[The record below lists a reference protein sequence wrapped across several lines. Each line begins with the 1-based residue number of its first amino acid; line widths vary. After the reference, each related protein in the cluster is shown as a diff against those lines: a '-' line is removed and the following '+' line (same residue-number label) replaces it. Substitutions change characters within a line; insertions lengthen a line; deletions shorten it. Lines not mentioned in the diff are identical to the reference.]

1 MKNYKIYLS
10 TLFALLFLG
19 AWSNLAN
26 AAACDADGT
35 AAAPMTVAGCD
46 TAPDIYK
53 TMVFEMGLCTT
64 TPTLANRTTACT
76 SVSSIPAGAV
86 ITVAKGTDTALPGA
100 FTRPVNASYTHG
112 YVIMAPEFRLT
123 ATKTFSSNL
132 SGQSNTAG
140 DTCWT
145 LAGSTRDSNVATAYD
160 GATPTVISATR
171 STWLADC
178 GTAASAAPAETII
191 IQDAFGG
198 DTIESGNGDAT
209 AQATVNGVTIKA
221 HLTDDT
227 MAANATT
234 SASVTRLVGF
244 VTFAAPVVIT
254 DATTTFT
261 ASFRTTQ
268 GMELDPDGSS
278 NLKKMSSGPFVLS
291 ISVNQ

>member
-10 TLFALLFLG
+10 TLFAFLFLS

-86 ITVAKGTDTALPGA
+86 ITVAKGTDTALPGD

-132 SGQSNTAG
+132 TGQSNTAG

-160 GATPTVISATR
+160 GATPTVIGAQA
-171 STWLADC
+171 TWLADC

-209 AQATVNGVTIKA
+209 AEATVSGVTIKA
-221 HLTDDT
+221 HLTGDT

-268 GMELDPDGSS
+268 GMELDPDSG

-291 ISVNQ
+291 ISVN

>member
-1 MKNYKIYLS
+1 MKNYKLYIS
-10 TLFALLFLG
+10 TIFTLFFLG

-26 AAACDADGT
+26 AAACDALGT
-35 AAAPMTVAGCD
+35 AAAPMTPSGCD

-53 TMVFEMGLCTT
+53 TMVYEMGLCTT
-64 TPTLANRTTACT
+64 TPTLANRATACT
-76 SVSSIPAGAV
+76 SVSSITDGAV
-86 ITVAKGTDTALPGA
+86 ITVEEGIETGIPGN
-100 FTRPVNASYTHG
+100 FTRPVNGSYTHG

-132 SGQSNTAG
+132 SGNSNTAG

-160 GATPTVISATR
+160 GATPTVIGAQA
-171 STWLADC
+171 TWLADC

-198 DTIESGNGDAT
+198 DTIESGNADAT
-209 AQATVNGVTIKA
+209 AEATVNGVTIKA

-234 SASVTRLVGF
+234 SAAVTRLVGF
-244 VTFAAPVVIT
+244 VTFAAPVAIT
-254 DATTTFT
+254 DATSTFT

-268 GMELDPDGSS
+268 GMELDPTGGGD
-278 NLKKMSSGPFVLS
+278 LKKMSSGPFVLS
-291 ISVNQ
+291 ITVN

>member
-1 MKNYKIYLS
+1 MKNYKIYIS
-10 TLFALLFLG
+10 SLFAILFLG

-26 AAACDADGT
+26 AAACDALGT
-35 AAAPMTVAGCD
+35 AAAPMTPSGCD

-76 SVSSIPAGAV
+76 SVSKIPAGAV
-86 ITVAKGTDTALPGA
+86 ITVAKGADTALPGA
-100 FTRPVNASYTHG
+100 FTRPVNGTYTHG

-145 LAGSTRDSNVATAYD
+145 LAGQTRDSNVATAYN
-160 GATPTVISATR
+160 GVASTVIGAR
-171 STWLADC
+171 ATWLADC
-178 GTAASAAPAETII
+178 GAASSAAPAETII
-191 IQDAFGG
+191 VQDAFGG
-198 DTIESGNGDAT
+198 DTIESGNADAT

-221 HLTDDT
+221 HLTGDT

-234 SASVTRLVGF
+234 SAAVTRLVGF
-244 VTFAAPVVIT
+244 VTFATPVVIT
-254 DATTTFT
+254 DATSTFT

-268 GMELDPDGSS
+268 GMELDPTGGGDL
-278 NLKKMSSGPFVLS
+278 NKMSSGPFVLS
-291 ISVNQ
+291 ISVN

>member
-10 TLFALLFLG
+10 NLFALLLLG

-132 SGQSNTAG
+132 TGQSNTAG

-160 GATPTVISATR
+160 GATPTVIGAQA
-171 STWLADC
+171 TWLADC
-178 GTAASAAPAETII
+178 GAAASAAPAETII

-198 DTIESGNGDAT
+198 DTIESGSGEAT
-209 AQATVNGVTIKA
+209 AEATVNGVTIKA

-244 VTFAAPVVIT
+244 VTFATPVAIT

-268 GMELDPDGSS
+268 GMELDPDSG

-291 ISVNQ
+291 ISVN

>member
-1 MKNYKIYLS
+1 MKNYKLYIS
-10 TLFALLFLG
+10 TIFTLFFLG

-26 AAACDADGT
+26 ADACDADGT
-35 AAAPMTVAGCD
+35 AAAPMTPAGCD

-53 TMVFEMGLCTT
+53 IMVFEMGLCKTV
-64 TPTLANRTTACT
+64 PTLANRATACT
-76 SVSSIPAGAV
+76 SVSSIPAGTV
-86 ITVAKGTDTALPGA
+86 ITVAKGTDSAIPGA
-100 FTRPVNASYTHG
+100 FTRPVNGSYTHG
-112 YVIMAPEFRLT
+112 YVILAPEFRLT

-132 SGQSNTAG
+132 TGQSNTAG

-160 GATPTVISATR
+160 GATPTVIGAQA
-171 STWLADC
+171 TWLADC

-198 DTIESGNGDAT
+198 DTIESGNADAT

-234 SASVTRLVGF
+234 SAAVTRLVGF
-244 VTFAAPVVIT
+244 VTFATPVAIT
-254 DATTTFT
+254 DKTSTFT
-261 ASFRTTQ
+261 SSFRTTQ
-268 GMELDPDGSS
+268 GMELDPTGGGD
-278 NLKKMSSGPFVLS
+278 LKKMSSGPFVLN
-291 ISVNQ
+291 ISVN

>member
-10 TLFALLFLG
+10 SLFTLLFLG

-86 ITVAKGTDTALPGA
+86 ITVAKGADTALPGA

-160 GATPTVISATR
+160 GATPTVIGAQA
-171 STWLADC
+171 TWLADC

-234 SASVTRLVGF
+234 SAAVTRLVGF
-244 VTFAAPVVIT
+244 VTFATPVAIT

-268 GMELDPDGSS
+268 GMELDPTGGGD
-278 NLKKMSSGPFVLS
+278 LKKMSSGPFILS
-291 ISVNQ
+291 ITVN

>member
-1 MKNYKIYLS
+1 MKNYKLYIS
-10 TLFALLFLG
+10 TIFTLFFLG

-26 AAACDADGT
+26 ADACDALGT
-35 AAAPMTVAGCD
+35 AAAPMTPSGCD

-53 TMVFEMGLCTT
+53 TMVFEMGLCKT
-64 TPTLANRTTACT
+64 TPTLANRATACT
-76 SVSSIPAGAV
+76 SVSSIPDGAV
-86 ITVAKGTDTALPGA
+86 ITVEEGIETGIPGN
-100 FTRPVNASYTHG
+100 FTRPVNGSYTHG

-123 ATKTFSSNL
+123 ATKTFNSNL

-160 GATPTVISATR
+160 GATPTVIGAQA
-171 STWLADC
+171 TWLADC

-198 DTIESGNGDAT
+198 ATIESGNGDAT
-209 AQATVNGVTIKA
+209 AQATINGVTIKA

-227 MAANATT
+227 MTADATT
-234 SASVTRLVGF
+234 SAAVTRLVGF

-254 DATTTFT
+254 DTTTTFT

-268 GMELDPDGSS
+268 GMELDPDSG
-278 NLKKMSSGPFVLS
+278 NLKKMSSGPFILS
-291 ISVNQ
+291 ITVN

>member
-1 MKNYKIYLS
+1 MKNYKIYIS
-10 TLFALLFLG
+10 TIFTLLFLG

-26 AAACDADGT
+26 ADACDALGT
-35 AAAPMTVAGCD
+35 AAAPMTPSGCD

-86 ITVAKGTDTALPGA
+86 ITVAKGADTALPGA
-100 FTRPVNASYTHG
+100 FTRPVNGSYTHG

-123 ATKTFSSNL
+123 ATKTFSSDL
-132 SGQSNTAG
+132 TGQSNTAG

-160 GATPTVISATR
+160 GATPTVIGAQA
-171 STWLADC
+171 TWLADC

-198 DTIESGNGDAT
+198 DTIESGNADAT
-209 AQATVNGVTIKA
+209 AEATVNGVTIKA

-244 VTFAAPVVIT
+244 VTFATAVAIT

-291 ISVNQ
+291 ISVN

>member
-1 MKNYKIYLS
+1 MKNYKLYIS
-10 TLFALLFLG
+10 TIFTLFFLG

-26 AAACDADGT
+26 ADACDALGT
-35 AAAPMTVAGCD
+35 AAAPMTPSGCD

-76 SVSSIPAGAV
+76 SVSSIPDGAV
-86 ITVAKGTDTALPGA
+86 ITVEEGIETGIPGN
-100 FTRPVNASYTHG
+100 FTRPVNGSYTHG

-209 AQATVNGVTIKA
+209 AQATINGVTIKA
-221 HLTDDT
+221 HLTDNT
-227 MAANATT
+227 MTADATT
-234 SASVTRLVGF
+234 SAAVTRLVGF
-244 VTFAAPVVIT
+244 VTFAAPVAIT
-254 DATTTFT
+254 DATSTFT

-268 GMELDPDGSS
+268 GMELDPDSG

-291 ISVNQ
+291 ISVN

>member
-1 MKNYKIYLS
+1 MKNYKLYIS
-10 TLFALLFLG
+10 TIFTLFFLG

-26 AAACDADGT
+26 ADACDADGT
-35 AAAPMTVAGCD
+35 AAAPMTPAGCD

-53 TMVFEMGLCTT
+53 IMVFEMGLCKTV
-64 TPTLANRTTACT
+64 PTLANRATACT
-76 SVSSIPAGAV
+76 SVSSIPAGTV
-86 ITVAKGTDTALPGA
+86 ITVAMGTDSAIPGA
-100 FTRPVNASYTHG
+100 FTRPVNGSYTHG
-112 YVIMAPEFRLT
+112 YVILAPEFRLT

-132 SGQSNTAG
+132 TGQSNTAG

-160 GATPTVISATR
+160 GATPTVIGAQA
-171 STWLADC
+171 TWLADC

-198 DTIESGNGDAT
+198 DTIESGNADAT

-234 SASVTRLVGF
+234 SAAVTRLVGF
-244 VTFAAPVVIT
+244 VTFATPVAIT
-254 DATTTFT
+254 DKTSTFT
-261 ASFRTTQ
+261 SSFRTTQ
-268 GMELDPDGSS
+268 GMELDPTGGGD
-278 NLKKMSSGPFVLS
+278 LKKMSSGPFVLN
-291 ISVNQ
+291 ISVN

>member
-1 MKNYKIYLS
+1 MKNYKIYIS
-10 TLFALLFLG
+10 TIFTLLFLG

-26 AAACDADGT
+26 ADACDALGT
-35 AAAPMTVAGCD
+35 AAAPMTPSGCD

-86 ITVAKGTDTALPGA
+86 ITVAKGADTALPGA
-100 FTRPVNASYTHG
+100 FTRPVNGSYTHG

-123 ATKTFSSNL
+123 ATKTFSSDL
-132 SGQSNTAG
+132 TGQSNTAG

-160 GATPTVISATR
+160 GATPTVIGAQA
-171 STWLADC
+171 TWLADC

-198 DTIESGNGDAT
+198 DTIESGNADAT
-209 AQATVNGVTIKA
+209 AEATVNGVTIKA

-244 VTFAAPVVIT
+244 VTFATAVAIT

>member
-1 MKNYKIYLS
+1 MKNYKLYIS
-10 TLFALLFLG
+10 TIFTLFFLG

-26 AAACDADGT
+26 AAACDALGT
-35 AAAPMTVAGCD
+35 AAAPMTPSGCD

-86 ITVAKGTDTALPGA
+86 IEVAKGIETGIPGN
-100 FTRPVNASYTHG
+100 FTRPVNGSYTHG

-132 SGQSNTAG
+132 SGQSGTAG

-145 LAGSTRDSNVATAYD
+145 LSGQTRDSNASTAYN
-160 GATPTVISATR
+160 GVASTVLAGS

-178 GTAASAAPAETII
+178 GTAASAAPAETTIV
-191 IQDAFGG
+191 QDAFGG
-198 DTIESGNGDAT
+198 DAIEATGDPT
-209 AQATVNGVTIKA
+209 AEATVDGTVVKA

-234 SASVTRLVGF
+234 SAAVTRLVGF
-244 VTFAAPVVIT
+244 VTFATPVVIT
-254 DATTTFT
+254 DATSTFT

-268 GMELDPDGSS
+268 GSTLGKDGTD
-278 NLKKMSSGPFVLS
+278 LTVFTSGPFVIN
-291 ISVNQ
+291 ISVDQ